1 MSTFE
6 TPKETAS
13 AKDASTKEPRPSVP
27 EQVDASQTPNNLRE
41 KLKRLEELRKNISTK
56 PVSTNARKTESPKLE
71 KPKPESRKTVAP
83 PPTSPE
89 KQIKSVDK
97 KKLREDLKASKIM
110 IVDDEK
116 TNILTVRC
124 FLEKEGY
131 RSFIST
137 TDSRRAISTMIE
149 QQPDVLLLDINMPHV
164 SGLEVLRSITDHA
177 TLSDIPVLILTAA
190 TDPEIKRE
198 ALDLGANDFLKKPVD
213 PHDLIPRVQNALFVK
228 LHLDH
233 ISNQAAALEAI
244 VQERTA
250 ELFQSRQQL
259 IISLAR
265 AAEHRDN
272 ETGNHV
278 IRVGRYAGIIA
289 KSIGWDAEQV
299 SLLEQAAQLHDV
311 GKIGIPDSILFKPG
325 KLDPQEYDYMKR
337 HCAIGKEIIEPLNQK
352 EFEVYKSHVTVGDNI
367 LRNQSS
373 PMLLMASRIAQTH
386 HERWDGT
393 GYPIGLSGNDIPIEG
408 RITAIADVFDALSS
422 SRPYKKAFSR
432 EKCFEIL
439 EQGRGTHFDP
449 VLLEAFFANSDEII
463 QVQIDFMDSSTAP
476 DEKRAMTTDFA
487 MA

>member
-1 MSTFE
+1 MESLTE
-6 TPKETAS
+6 S
-13 AKDASTKEPRPSVP
+13 ADAKGPSNADQDRKN
-27 EQVDASQTPNNLRE
+27 QVQTNLRE

-56 PVSTNARKTESPKLE
+56 PIAAQSRAPEAKRSESTE
-71 KPKPESRKTVAP
+71 KAQPATSS
-83 PPTSPE
+83 SPE
-89 KQIKSVDK
+89 KVPASQQIRSVDK
-97 KKLREDLKASKIM
+97 KKLREDLKSSKIM

-116 TNILTVRC
+116 TNVLTVRC

-137 TDSRRAISTMIE
+137 TDSRRAIDAMIE
-149 QQPDVLLLDINMPHV
+149 HRPDVLLLDINMPHV
-164 SGLEVLRSITDHA
+164 SGLEVLREISNHP
-177 TLSDIPVLILTAA
+177 TLSHIPVLILTAA

-233 ISNQAAALEAI
+233 MTNQAAQLEAI

-278 IRVGRYAGIIA
+278 IRVGRYAGLIA
-289 KSIGWDAEQV
+289 KSIGWEPDQV
-299 SLLEQAAQLHDV
+299 KLLEQAAQLHDV

-325 KLDPQEYDYMKR
+325 KLEPQEYDYMKR
-337 HCAIGKEIIEPLNQK
+337 HCAIGKEIIEPLSEK
-352 EFEVYKSHVTVGDNI
+352 DFEIYKSHVTVGDSI

-393 GYPIGLSGNDIPIEG
+393 GYPVGLSGEDIPIEG

-439 EQGRGTHFDP
+439 EEGRGTHFDP
-449 VLLEAFFANSDEII
+449 VLLEAFFSNSEEII
-463 QVQIDFMDSSTAP
+463 KVQLDFMDASTAP
-476 DEKRAMTTDFA
+476 DQKRAMTTEFA